1 MAAIIALIA
10 GVAFLSI
17 AILTTIKQ
25 KRKDIEEKEE
35 IIERLKQEVNV
46 TNIKYIQAEERFLA
60 QKNILE
66 QERKNNAQ
74 MIEEIKSQNNLA
86 LENIKNQLTQ
96 ISEKNLKQRS
106 EELKSS
112 NIEQLSH
119 ILSPMQEQMKM
130 DAARMNG
137 KGKTVYAF
145 EQGAKGGSS
154 QVSEIEALYNE
165 MTGNG

>member
-1 MAAIIALIA
+1 MESIYLAAIIALIA
-10 GVAFLSI
+10 GVTLLSI
-17 AILTTIKQ
+17 AILAIIKQ

-35 IIERLKQEVNV
+35 IIERLKQEVNA

-96 ISEKNLKQRS
+96 ISEKNMKLRS
-106 EELKSS
+106 E
-112 NIEQLSH
+112 
-119 ILSPMQEQMKM
+119 
-130 DAARMNG
+130 
-137 KGKTVYAF
+137 
-145 EQGAKGGSS
+145 
-154 QVSEIEALYNE
+154 
-165 MTGNG
+165 